1 MYVTIETNQFLNH
14 GACGR
19 LLVYPDVDVEK
30 FAALDNTEKRKK
42 FVFLQN
48 LLK

>member
-1 MYVTIETNQFLNH
+1 ME
-14 GACGR
+14 
-19 LLVYPDVDVEK
+19 LVGDCLFTRTYIVEK